1 MSVNAVSSSCIQ
13 HCQNKQ
19 MQDLPLIM
27 SKKSLDIQEQKG
39 AQAMQLI
46 QSTSASLPD
55 NLGKNI
61 DVTV

>member
-1 MSVNAVSSSCIQ
+1 MSISAVTSSYIQ
-13 HCQNKQ
+13 HSQNKQ
-19 MQDLPLIM
+19 MEDLSLIM

-46 QSTSASLPD
+46 QSTSANLPD

-61 DVTV
+61 DVIV

>member
-1 MSVNAVSSSCIQ
+1 MSVSAVSSSYIQ
-13 HCQNKQ
+13 HSQNKQ
-19 MQDLPLIM
+19 IQDLSLIM

-39 AQAMQLI
+39 AQAMKLI